1 MENINPYNKIEFQKI
16 FTNTEIYK
24 KLEQN
29 FGSQNLVWDK
39 FVLPAIINSAP
50 IWRTIAETPRAS
62 VPTIFSASVFY
73 YLLPLLE
80 IDYDL
85 IYDLGCGDN
94 MFKPYIPR
102 LIGIGAEWSDY
113 HRVKDSSWPNIK
125 NRREFDD
132 LPERIKHECIH
143 VHKISIDDN
152 ICHGDISDS
161 FNDTFVLAHQ
171 EYFQSIF
178 SICALHFHPLHL
190 LKKIVL
196 DFASIIK
203 VGGRGFLSVNLKR
216 MIEIESTQFLLQQ
229 FSTINPSRS
238 QYEQYVRKELSST
251 NLKFLILDIDL
262 TLIDEGLDGNVRLV
276 FER

>member
-50 IWRTIAETPRAS
+50 RVNAGTPRAS

-85 IYDLGCGDN
+85 IYDLGCGGN
-94 MFKPYIPR
+94 MFKPYIPQ

-113 HRVKDSSWPNIK
+113 HRVKDPSWPNIK

-132 LPERIKHECIH
+132 LPERIKYECIH

-152 ICHGDISDS
+152 ICHGDISNS
-161 FNDTFVLAHQ
+161 FNDIFVLAHQ

-178 SICALHFHPLHL
+178 SICALHFYPLHL

-203 VGGRGFLSVNLKR
+203 VGGRGFLSLNLQR
-216 MIEIESTQFLLQQ
+216 MIERESEQFLLET
-229 FSTINPSRS
+229 FLTTHPSTS

>member
-1 MENINPYNKIEFQKI
+1 MENINPYNEIEFRKI

-29 FGSQNLVWDK
+29 FSNQNLIWSK
-39 FVLPAIINSAP
+39 FVPAAIFWSAP
-50 IWRTIAETPRAS
+50 RVNTSTPRAS
-62 VPTIFSASVFY
+62 RPTIFSASVFY

-85 IYDLGCGDN
+85 IYDLGCGGN
-94 MFKPYIPR
+94 LFKPYIPR

-113 HRVKDSSWPNIK
+113 HRVKNTSWPNIK
-125 NRREFDD
+125 NRQEFDR
-132 LPERIKHECIH
+132 LPEHIKHECLQ
-143 VHKISIDDN
+143 VHKISIDDDT
-152 ICHGDISDS
+152 CYGDISDS

-178 SICALHFHPLHL
+178 SINALHFHPLHL

-203 VGGRGFLSVNLKR
+203 VGGRGFLSFNLQL
-216 MIEIESTQFLLQQ
+216 MIERESTQFLLQE
-229 FSTINPSRS
+229 FSTTNPSKS
-238 QYEQYVRKELSST
+238 QYEQYTRKKLLST
-251 NLKFLILDIDL
+251 NLKFLILDVDL
-262 TLIDEGLDGNVRLV
+262 IVINEIMDGNVRLV